1 MRHKP
6 CLTAEDVRHI
16 AAACRSEA
24 TALQLAV
31 TVAITDDAGHLL
43 HLQRLEAKTHTVD
56 VAIGKARA
64 AALMRNSTAWLEQR
78 VKENPAMAALGFMA
92 IQGGLPLMVGSD
104 CVGAIG
110 VSGAKSDQDEQIASA
125 GCAALPKD

>member
-31 TVAITDDAGHLL
+31 TVAITDDSGHLL

-92 IQGGLPLMVGSD
+92 IQGGLPLMVGRD

-125 GCAALPKD
+125 GRAALSKE